1 MVYAVTLHAS
11 SPTWR
16 HTLETITLLH
26 CGDSLTPQL
35 LSVVLCVV
43 LHTALL
49 ALAWKNVLWTTK
61 SSSDFR
67 SSWGQKIISEI

>member
-35 LSVVLCVV
+35 LSVVLCCLAYCSASISMEKCFVGYQK
-43 LHTALL
+43 LL
-49 ALAWKNVLWTTK
+49 RLSIFMGAEDN
-61 SSSDFR
+61 
-67 SSWGQKIISEI
+67 I